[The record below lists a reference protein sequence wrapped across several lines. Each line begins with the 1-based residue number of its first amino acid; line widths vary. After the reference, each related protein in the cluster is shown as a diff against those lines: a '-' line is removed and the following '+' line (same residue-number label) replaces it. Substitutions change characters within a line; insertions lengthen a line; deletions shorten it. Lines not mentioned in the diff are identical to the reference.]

1 MKFLQ
6 AQTSA
11 PAEAITDLHPVSLVI
26 LNADSSA
33 SLRNDKEYTANDY
46 TL

>member
-11 PAEAITDLHPVSLVI
+11 LLADLHPVSLEMRD
-26 LNADSSA
+26 ADSSA
-33 SLRNDKEYTANDY
+33 SLRNDKQYTANDY